1 MRLMKKAI
9 LLLTVAM
16 AVVLAG
22 CGSGNKEIER
32 VRAEQKR
39 GLNQIREQVQVLSTQ
54 VRRLH
59 EDVRELENDV
69 FDIRARL
76 GSGRGVARA
85 TGGATDPG
93 DEIGVEP
100 VAADSLEALAAEVTK
115 VRADMARLRQE
126 IIDERETAELR
137 DPRKTW
143 EAMNDPE
150 KLTWRVDRFARIHGK
165 EMKDEV
171 TRQEFLADVAVF
183 KEQIDERAGLTQ
195 EQLLEHYRTRITER
209 VNTETNDRL
218 RKWYEQQLRTL
229 NTGQAKVVENQ
240 VKTFVRYDNVQGLK
254 EIATK
259 YNISNEE
266 LRDNGLQSYGG
277 AYGWR

>member
-1 MRLMKKAI
+1 MKKAI

-39 GLNQIREQVQVLSTQ
+39 GLNQVREQVDVLSTQ

-59 EDVRELENDV
+59 EDVRELESDL
-69 FDIRARL
+69 FDIRARVD
-76 GSGRGVARA
+76 SGRGVGGVTAR
-85 TGGATDPG
+85 TTDSG
-93 DEIGVEP
+93 DEIEVEP

-150 KLTWRVDRFARIHGK
+150 KLTWRVDRFARMHGK
-165 EMKDEV
+165 AMKDEV
-171 TRQEFLADVAVF
+171 TQQEFLVDVAAF
-183 KEQIDERAGLTQ
+183 KDQINERAGLTQ

>member
-1 MRLMKKAI
+1 MKRAI
-9 LLLTVAM
+9 LLFTVAM

-39 GLNQIREQVQVLSTQ
+39 GLNQVREEVQALSTQ

-59 EDVRELENDV
+59 EDVRELESDL
-69 FDIRARL
+69 FDIRSRL
-76 GSGRGVARA
+76 DSGRGVGAATAR
-85 TGGATDPG
+85 TTDAG
-93 DEIGVEP
+93 NEIEVAP

-115 VRADMARLRQE
+115 MRADVARLRKE
-126 IIDERETAELR
+126 IVDERETAELQ

-165 EMKDEV
+165 GMNDEV
-171 TRQEFLADVAVF
+171 TRQQFLADVAAF
-183 KEQIDERAGLTQ
+183 KDQINERAGLTQ

-218 RKWYEQQLRTL
+218 RQWYDQQLRTL
-229 NTGQAKVVENQ
+229 NTGQANVVENQ

>member
-1 MRLMKKAI
+1 MKRAI
-9 LLLTVAM
+9 LLFTVAM

-39 GLNQIREQVQVLSTQ
+39 GLNQVREEVQALSTQ

-59 EDVRELENDV
+59 EDVRELESDL
-69 FDIRARL
+69 FDIRSRL
-76 GSGRGVARA
+76 DSGRGVGAATAR
-85 TGGATDPG
+85 TTDAG
-93 DEIGVEP
+93 NEIEVAP

-115 VRADMARLRQE
+115 MRADVARLRQE
-126 IIDERETAELR
+126 IVDERETAELQ

-165 EMKDEV
+165 GMNDEV
-171 TRQEFLADVAVF
+171 TRQQFLADVAAF
-183 KEQIDERAGLTQ
+183 KDQINERAGLTQ

-218 RKWYEQQLRTL
+218 RQWYDQQLRTL
-229 NTGQAKVVENQ
+229 NTGQANVVENQ

>member
-1 MRLMKKAI
+1 MKRAI
-9 LLLTVAM
+9 FLIAAAATLLG
-16 AVVLAG
+16 G
-22 CGSGNKEIER
+22 CGSGNKEIDQ

-39 GLNQIREQVQVLSTQ
+39 GLKQMREQVQVLSAQ

-59 EDVRELENDV
+59 EDVRELESDL
-69 FDIRARL
+69 FDIRDRL
-76 GSGRGVARA
+76 ESGRSVGAVAGGETTRT
-85 TGGATDPG
+85 TGSG
-93 DEIGVEP
+93 DEIEVEP

-115 VRADMARLRQE
+115 VRADMARLREE
-126 IIDERETAELR
+126 IVEERETAELR

-143 EAMNDPE
+143 EAMNDPK
-150 KLTWRVDRFARIHGK
+150 KLTWRVDRFAKIHGK
-165 EMKDEV
+165 TMKDEV
-171 TRQEFLADVAVF
+171 TREEFLADVAAF
-183 KEQIDERAGLTQ
+183 KEQINERVGLTQ
-195 EQLLEHYRTRITER
+195 EELLERYRTKLTER

-218 RKWYEQQLRTL
+218 RQWYEQQLRTL
-229 NTGQAKVVENQ
+229 DTGQPKVVENQ

-254 EIATK
+254 EISTK